1 MIRTAFVLLIAVLLA
16 GCAHTPSRQV
26 FPRHYTLTVSPLN
39 APSTGIHVHA
49 TLQVGRISVPPW
61 LDGSDLYYRLDYRHD
76 DQIAA
81 YGQSDWIAPP
91 ARLLEQA
98 VVTVMGTSGAWRIVT
113 GPASAARSD
122 FSLDIRLNDFSQ
134 VFTSPVASKGVL
146 DATATLLDNQTDQ
159 AVAQRHFHIQAP
171 SPSPDA
177 AGGARALNAASQQF
191 VAQLRQWLATA
202 RPPLPS
208 PEP

>member
-1 MIRTAFVLLIAVLLA
+1 MIRIALAMLAGLTLLA
-16 GCAHTPSRQV
+16 GCSHTPSRAV
-26 FPRHYTLTVSPLN
+26 FPRHYTLAMTATN
-39 APSTGIHVHA
+39 GRSTHGLA

-61 LDGSDLYYRLDYRHD
+61 LDGSALYYRLDYRQN

-91 ARLLEQA
+91 AHLLGD
-98 VVTVMGTSGAWRIVT
+98 VVVNALTASGAWRIVS

-134 VFTSPVASKGVL
+134 VFTSPTTSKGVL
-146 DATATLLDNQTDQ
+146 DATATLLDNRTDQ
-159 AVAQRHFHIQAP
+159 AVAQRHFHIEAP

-177 AGGARALNAASQQF
+177 AGGAHALNDASRQF
-191 VAQLRQWLATA
+191 VAQLRQWLAAA
-202 RPPLPS
+202 RQPLPS
-208 PEP
+208 PTP